1 MLLACT
7 ARPLPRVLV
16 SLPQPALPAGAARG
30 RVNLFSASFALAA
43 SLQMPAHVSA
53 QEQPAAVPHAG
64 AIVENTRTHSIL
76 ENTFYINIHKSSPP
90 PYRMQV
96 LYLRTHSI
104 LENTFY
110 VYCMQVL
117 YLRAHSIL
125 Y

>member
-1 MLLACT
+1 
-7 ARPLPRVLV
+7 
-16 SLPQPALPAGAARG
+16 
-30 RVNLFSASFALAA
+30 
-43 SLQMPAHVSA
+43 MPAHVSA

-110 VYCMQVL
+110 TREHILHVL
-117 YLRAHSIL
+117 HAGTVPESTFYTIL
-125 Y
+125 VNIFYTREHILH

>member
-1 MLLACT
+1 
-7 ARPLPRVLV
+7 
-16 SLPQPALPAGAARG
+16 
-30 RVNLFSASFALAA
+30 
-43 SLQMPAHVSA
+43 MPAHVSA

-110 VYCMQVL
+110 MYCMQVL